1 MRAVR
6 VPAEPVQALRRAI
19 PGEPYSIPLYR
30 PWLNLLRRR
39 LRAAGLFVNEYL
51 FGLAWSGRMVEDRL
65 LRLVPHLPDG
75 VSEIYLHPASKRT
88 PALAAAAPGY
98 RHPEEFAALLSPTLK
113 SFVGELGIRLVSY
126 TDLVMARRNI
136 TARALTPP

>member
-1 MRAVR
+1 M
-6 VPAEPVQALRRAI
+6 
-19 PGEPYSIPLYR
+19 PLYR

-39 LRAAGLFVNEYL
+39 LHSAGLFANDHL
-51 FGLAWSGRMVEDRL
+51 FGLAWSGRMVEERL

-75 VSEIYLHPASKRT
+75 LSEIYLHPASKRT
-88 PALAAAAPGY
+88 PALVAATPGY
-98 RHPEEFAALLSPTLK
+98 RHRDEFAALLSPALK
-113 SFVGELGIRLVSY
+113 SLVGELGIRLVSY